1 MMEDKK
7 KTYRALAGLANE
19 PRVMPAFDPPSFRRI
34 NSAATNTVS
43 TLPHPGAMARQQ
55 SVPTISSNGKISTH
69 TGMDVVLANGGKRLS
84 SRENIVGNNRLEV
97 MLRLQKGRYKDLIPA
112 EQAKVA
118 RDLVRAVCQYWGGR
132 ILVEQELSYA
142 TLDSDQSVAAM
153 KALLCP
159 ESADAAV
166 PVAVSSSSK
175 PLLSSAPPVPDFLKN
190 ASMEMLGNNGG
201 AENMQSAAVKSL
213 QQRKAK
219 RAIAKNL
226 GSGRSVPDS
235 FPCMDSLNPATYG
248 RKVG

>member
-1 MMEDKK
+1 VMEDKK
-7 KTYRALAGLANE
+7 KTYRALAGGLANE
-19 PRVMPAFDPPSFRRI
+19 RMPQLMPAFDSPSFRRMH
-34 NSAATNTVS
+34 SAATNTVS
-43 TLPHPGAMARQQ
+43 KILPQTGAMARQQ
-55 SVPTISSNGKISTH
+55 SVPIVTNGKISTH
-69 TGMDVVLANGGKRLS
+69 TGMDVVLANGGKRIS
-84 SRENIVGNNRLEV
+84 SKENIVGNNRLQI
-97 MLRLQKGRYKDLIPA
+97 MLTLQQGRYTDLTTA
-112 EQAKVA
+112 EQAEVA

-132 ILVEQELSYA
+132 FLVEQDFSYT

-175 PLLSSAPPVPDFLKN
+175 PLLSSSPPVPDFLRN
-190 ASMEMLGNNGG
+190 ASLEMHGNNGG
-201 AENMQSAAVKSL
+201 AENMQSAAIKSL

-235 FPCMDSLNPATYG
+235 FAATYSNL
-248 RKVG
+248 R